1 MKERKHTTKPKKKKG
16 LGMSFMAVPS
26 MCEALGSILETQK
39 SKERTGLE
47 MAQSKSGWL
56 CRPDHLS
63 SRKESQFSKVILSS
77 HACCAM
83 SAHNHINTHIIYTY
97 IQQINT

>member
-39 SKERTGLE
+39 RTGLE
-47 MAQSKSGWL
+47 MAQSDG
-56 CRPDHLS
+56 
-63 SRKESQFSKVILSS
+63 
-77 HACCAM
+77 CAGL
-83 SAHNHINTHIIYTY
+83 IT
-97 IQQINT
+97 

>member
-26 MCEALGSILETQK
+26 MCETLGSILETQK

-47 MAQSKSGWL
+47 MAQSKSDG
-56 CRPDHLS
+56 
-63 SRKESQFSKVILSS
+63 
-77 HACCAM
+77 CAGL
-83 SAHNHINTHIIYTY
+83 IT
-97 IQQINT
+97 